1 MKKILLLK
9 HWQLFLLFY
18 FIPAILQI
26 LLLGEIMDSEK
37 PKNLIALAS
46 EAGTLVYLFW
56 IYSMAVYLF
65 RIKQEKLNIKKFKI
79 SFFFLTVYFIFFI
92 ALISFVKIGDLFES
106 AWAIGF
112 VILHLAGIY
121 CYLYC
126 AYFNAKLLNSTGQ
139 NKVRMN
145 EILGDIFLIL
155 FFPLGVWFI
164 QPRLNKI
171 VRSQDSATS
180 LQKEV

>member
-26 LLLGEIMDSEK
+26 LLLGGIMDSEK
-37 PKNLIALAS
+37 PQNLIALVS

-65 RIKQEKLNIKKFKI
+65 RIKQEKLNTKKFKI
-79 SFFFLTVYFIFFI
+79 AFFFLTVYFIFFI

-112 VILHLAGIY
+112 VI
-121 CYLYC
+121 
-126 AYFNAKLLNSTGQ
+126 
-139 NKVRMN
+139 
-145 EILGDIFLIL
+145 
-155 FFPLGVWFI
+155 
-164 QPRLNKI
+164 
-171 VRSQDSATS
+171 
-180 LQKEV
+180 